1 MKKCLLLA
9 LILISQN
16 VFALPEIPE
25 DCFTDKVYCH
35 FHKVLKDPN
44 QKKYIQVIFFAELSG
59 DEYESIEEIEEIFS
73 DFPAWIEYTKDSEDV
88 DMKTSLTRF
97 RGDTEA
103 GEHLR
108 IHEAEY
114 TMKAP
119 RPINRVNVKEVTIYK
134 KTVPFEGADSSW
146 FFYLD
151 RSYEDLQGVKDKKG
165 ELHLV
170 YLPEQNIYRFYVLI
184 NTWPEISILHKVSA
198 PYVEKALVSIFLGMF
213 DLN

>member
-1 MKKCLLLA
+1 MKKIIIA
-9 LILISQN
+9 ITILMSQTA
-16 VFALPEIPE
+16 FALPEIPA

-35 FHKVLKDPN
+35 SHKVLKDPN
-44 QKKYIQVIFFAELSG
+44 RKKYFQINFFAELSA
-59 DEYESIEEIEEIFS
+59 DEFESIEEIEEIFS
-73 DFPAWIEYTKDSEDV
+73 DFPAWIDYTQDSENV
-88 DMKTSLTRF
+88 DLTTSLTRF

-119 RPINRVNVKEVTIYK
+119 RPLNRVNVKEVSIYK
-134 KTVPFEGADSSW
+134 KTAPFEGAAASW

-151 RSYEDLQGVKDKKG
+151 RSYKELKGVKDKKG

-170 YLPEQNIYRFYVLI
+170 YLPQQNVYRFYVLI
-184 NTWPEISILHKVSA
+184 NVWPEINILHKVAA